1 MADQPD
7 AEQPDRIAHTGG
19 GILQPFERRFAMRAI
34 DELLQDAHFAIRM
47 LRKSPVFGVVIA
59 AMLALGIGVNTAV
72 FGVVNAVLFRPL
84 PVKDGARLQVIATY
98 RAKTP
103 ALSPVSFPDLQDY
116 RAATRDVFDDVAG
129 YSVGFM
135 GLAYQGGAPA
145 RVLVSW
151 VTGNYFSLL
160 GIQPAVG
167 RLIREGEASPGPSAP
182 VAVLGYSTWVRR
194 FGGDPAIMGQ
204 KVMLN
209 GHPCTIV
216 GVVAG
221 EFTGTFAFSE
231 PEIYLPVN
239 WMSRS
244 VLEDR
249 STRNLHTLAHLR
261 PGVGTQR
268 AQSAVDV
275 VAERLR
281 REHPAD
287 DGDIRLKV
295 VPERLARPEEDNAR
309 SNGIGAAAML
319 LLVELVLLAA
329 ILNVA
334 NLLLARVTGRQREFA
349 IRLAVGAGRGRLVRQ
364 LLTEFAVLA
373 ALGGLAGFGL
383 ASWVWQILAAVHLP
397 GDLPVRIDFH
407 SDGRV
412 LAYGAA
418 ATAFTALLA
427 GLAGGCGGPRG
438 NLVTA
443 LHGGG
448 SAVASSGWRWRRAL
462 LVAQLAISLV
472 LLIAGGM
479 FLHSLRQAQR
489 ANFGFKPEGVL
500 NLEMNVAQLGYSPS
514 LGRAFFDEVA
524 RRVRNVPGVQN
535 AAFASSVPMGYV
547 RLSGRLT
554 AEGQSVSRA
563 EQVAA
568 GKNIVGPDYFATL
581 EIPIER
587 GRSFT
592 RADDER
598 SREVAVV
605 NRRLVDLLWPGQNP
619 VGRRFSQAGPDGPWI
634 EVVGVTPTGK
644 YRFLFEDPQP
654 FYYLPMAQEYTAMR
668 VLHVR
673 TAAPPQALAATIG
686 REIHR
691 IQPDLPVYD
700 VETMNEALNGGY
712 GLFMVRTGALFA
724 AILAFMGLSL
734 AVIGLYGVVSQ
745 MANERSHEYGIRIA
759 LGANRKDIA
768 LAVIRSGAVLL
779 LCGTTI
785 GVVLAFGLTRFL
797 SRFLFGLP
805 PVDWPSFTAGIIL
818 VTAVTLIAMLVPA
831 RRATRVDP
839 ILALRSE

>member
-1 MADQPD
+1 
-7 AEQPDRIAHTGG
+7 
-19 GILQPFERRFAMRAI
+19 MRAI
-34 DELLQDAHFAIRM
+34 DELLQDTHLAIRM
-47 LRKSPVFGVVIA
+47 LRKSPVFAVVIV
-59 AMLALGIGVNTAV
+59 AMLSVGIGVNTAV
-72 FGVVNAVLFRPL
+72 FGVVNAILFRPL

-116 RAATRDVFDDVAG
+116 RAATRDVFDDIAG

-135 GLAYQGGAPA
+135 GLAYQGRAPA

-160 GIQPAVG
+160 GIQPALG
-167 RLIREGEASPGPSAP
+167 RLIREDEASPGPSAP

-194 FGGDPAIMGQ
+194 FGGDPAVIGH

-209 GHPCTIV
+209 GRPCTVV
-216 GVVAG
+216 GVVAE
-221 EFTGTFAFSE
+221 EFTGTFAFSQ

-249 STRNLHTLAHLR
+249 SARNLHTLAPLR
-261 PGVGTQR
+261 PGIGMQR
-268 AQSAVDV
+268 AQSAADV

-287 DGDIRLKV
+287 DGAIRLKV

-319 LLVELVLLAA
+319 MLVELVLLAA

-334 NLLLARVTGRQREFA
+334 NLLLALVTGRRREFA
-349 IRLAVGAGRGRLVRQ
+349 IRLAMGAASGRIIRQ

-383 ASWVWQILAAVHLP
+383 ALRVWQTLATVRLP
-397 GDLPVRIDFH
+397 GDLPLRIDFH
-407 SDGRV
+407 PDGRV

-418 ATAFTALLA
+418 ATAFTALMA
-427 GLAGGCGGPRG
+427 GLVGGRGEPRRNVHG
-438 NLVTA
+438 A
-443 LHGGG
+443 LHEGGA
-448 SAVASSGWRWRRAL
+448 AVASSGWRWRKAL
-462 LVAQLAISLV
+462 LVLQLAISLV

-479 FLHSLRQAQR
+479 FLRSLRQAQR

-500 NLEMNVAQLGYSPS
+500 NLEMNVAYLGYSPS
-514 LGRAFFDEVA
+514 LGRAFFDEVE
-524 RRVRNVPGVQN
+524 RRVRNVPGVEK
-535 AAFASSVPMGYV
+535 AAVASSVPMGYM
-547 RLSGRLT
+547 RSSGRLT
-554 AEGQSVSRA
+554 AEGQSVSPA
-563 EQVAA
+563 ERVVA
-568 GKNIVGPDYFATL
+568 GKNIVGPDYFTTL
-581 EIPIER
+581 GIPIER

-592 RADDER
+592 EADDER
-598 SREVAVV
+598 SRAVGIV
-605 NRRLVDLLWPGQNP
+605 NRRLADLLWSGQDP
-619 VGRRFSQAGPDGPWI
+619 LGRRFSQAGPDGPWI
-634 EVVGVTPTGK
+634 EVIGVTPTGK
-644 YRFLFEDPQP
+644 YRFLFEDLQP
-654 FYYLPMAQEYTAMR
+654 YYYVPVAQEYTAMR

-673 TAAPPQALAATIG
+673 TTARPEGLAAAVE

-691 IQPDLPVYD
+691 IQPDLPLYD
-700 VETMNEALNGGY
+700 VETMEEALNGGY

-724 AILAFMGLSL
+724 AALAFMGLSL

-745 MANERSHEYGIRIA
+745 LANERTHEYGIRIA

-768 LAVIRSGAVLL
+768 LAVVGSGAVLL
-779 LCGTTI
+779 LCGTGI
-785 GVVLAFGLTRFL
+785 GVTVAFGLTRFL

-805 PVDWPSFTAGIIL
+805 PVDWPSFAAAIVS
-818 VTAVTLIAMLVPA
+818 VTVVTLIAMFVPA
-831 RRATRVDP
+831 RRATTVDP